1 MQTTVL
7 GDSQQHLFR
16 LYTAHQ
22 VYIHS
27 CRSNR
32 RDSEKE
38 RIPRSPKNKSK
49 APGES
54 LGNPNESEELP
65 KKTKKETP
73 GESLGNPNA
82 TATAGED
89 KKSLTKTTACEK
101 KPDNTERPTNAQDR
115 AGGPVQR
122 RPEITDGVRLT
133 G

>member
-1 MQTTVL
+1 MQKQPAGL
-7 GDSQQHLFR
+7 REGK
-16 LYTAHQ
+16 
-22 VYIHS
+22 
-27 CRSNR
+27 N
-32 RDSEKE
+32 SEESEEQKQSAGG
-38 RIPRSPKNKSK
+38 IP
-49 APGES
+49 
-54 LGNPNESEELP
+54 GNPNESEELP

-115 AGGPVQR
+115 AGGPVRR

>member
-1 MQTTVL
+1 MTRSHKYN
-7 GDSQQHLFR
+7 DR
-16 LYTAHQ
+16 YTG
-22 VYIHS
+22 
-27 CRSNR
+27 
-32 RDSEKE
+32 EGGT
-38 RIPRSPKNKSK
+38 SPDTEFFLPKYFAKTGHVD
-49 APGES
+49 AD
-54 LGNPNESEELP
+54 P